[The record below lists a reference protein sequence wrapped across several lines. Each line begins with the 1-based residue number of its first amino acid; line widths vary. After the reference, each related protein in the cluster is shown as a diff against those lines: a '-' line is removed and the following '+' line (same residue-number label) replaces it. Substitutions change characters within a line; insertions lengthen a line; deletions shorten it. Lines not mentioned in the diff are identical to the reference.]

1 MNRTYGAALVSA
13 VVVGGSLSGLGV
25 YLGFPTTPSV
35 WFGVVCGLLAG
46 LLLIGASRRADT
58 FHPTDPN
65 AHLADHADPPGRPP
79 AVGGSRG
86 PSSADP
92 HLATGPAAEGPAAD
106 DDLDDPPAGATRG

>member
-13 VVVGGSLSGLGV
+13 VVVGGTLSGLGV
-25 YLGFPTTPSV
+25 YLGFPAAPSV

-65 AHLADHADPPGRPP
+65 AHLADHSDAADR
-79 AVGGSRG
+79 
-86 PSSADP
+86 
-92 HLATGPAAEGPAAD
+92 PAAD
-106 DDLDDPPAGATRG
+106 DDTDAPPAGAPRG